1 MGTTKGWTK
10 GWTKWTTPKLYK
22 YSIETHT
29 VSVQGDFE
37 RMQLCL
43 WCIMVCIVWEWQRH
57 GETPWVFTAAMTPV
71 LIMAS
76 RITCRV
82 WLGNSTPINN
92 LNKLDTAIS
101 PNDSLH
107 SPLDSRVLSFCPP
120 KNCCSFCTWYQGDP
134 GEPLK
139 LPLSHL
145 MILVE
150 NAFPIPRSLT

>member
-1 MGTTKGWTK
+1 
-10 GWTKWTTPKLYK
+10 
-22 YSIETHT
+22 
-29 VSVQGDFE
+29 
-37 RMQLCL
+37 MQLCL
-43 WCIMVCIVWEWQRH
+43 WCTIVCIVWEWQRH

-92 LNKLDTAIS
+92 LNKLDTTIS

-120 KNCCSFCTWYQGDP
+120 KNCCSFCTLVLEAHFQA
-134 GEPLK
+134 K
-139 LPLSHL
+139 LSLAELRLPHFSGY
-145 MILVE
+145 LVPRWPRWAIK
-150 NAFPIPRSLT
+150 NTPIPSHDTGWKRSPNPQKLNIIRHNLS